1 MARDGTVTETNDLK
15 LHALGEIIGMNEH
28 EAYVT
33 TFYWLADCWLET
45 SYLGLEDEFDDDEI
59 DDAVKSLLNRMQA
72 GAIYEVTADDPAW
85 KRAVRAVLTPNDH
98 AEHEVDET
106 DGEDELVLP
115 AGVRPERQLEEVQAY
130 AAMNAF
136 LQAQDQEYL
145 QEIGKRAATQVS
157 GAGWQVWRAH
167 RQSMHPE
174 SAAPL
179 TLTAE
184 QLPAVMW
191 AFFDK
196 YQDNED
202 SFEIFELVNQLEQ
215 WQKSADRDLDAQWSQ
230 LVAKSQIDPAAIT
243 LMQGLSLAIEFFDQ
257 LEWDGDLTA
266 KATLQNKL
274 MQRTLDDTLNDETT
288 ANWADAWQHWDL
300 ADPLTTE
307 QWARRFD
314 PADDYEEDEDE
325 SKEDGSARPAWQLGA
340 SYSTVLIAMRLVAYG
355 VLRPE
360 SVPGM
365 ATVKMANRALAAT
378 VSIGIVLVAWLVTA
392 ILITIVIWGWRWLR
406 KLIF

>member
-1 MARDGTVTETNDLK
+1 
-15 LHALGEIIGMNEH
+15 MNEH

-72 GAIYEVTADDPAW
+72 GAIYEVTADDPMWQAW

-136 LQAQDQEYL
+136 LQAQNQEYL

-174 SAAPL
+174 FAAPL

-196 YQDNED
+196 YQDTED

-307 QWARRFD
+307 QGARRFD

-325 SKEDGSARPAWQLGA
+325 SEEDDAARPAWQLGA

-378 VSIGIVLVAWLVTA
+378 VSIGIVLVACLVTA

>member
-1 MARDGTVTETNDLK
+1 
-15 LHALGEIIGMNEH
+15 MNEQ

-72 GAIYEVTADDPAW
+72 GAIYEVTADDPMWQAW
-85 KRAVRAVLTPNDH
+85 KRAVRAVLTPNDG

-174 SAAPL
+174 SAAPS

-196 YQDNED
+196 YQDTED

-266 KATLQNKL
+266 KATLQN
-274 MQRTLDDTLNDETT
+274 NI
-288 ANWADAWQHWDL
+288 DATH
-300 ADPLTTE
+300 
-307 QWARRFD
+307 AR
-314 PADDYEEDEDE
+314 
-325 SKEDGSARPAWQLGA
+325 
-340 SYSTVLIAMRLVAYG
+340 
-355 VLRPE
+355 
-360 SVPGM
+360 
-365 ATVKMANRALAAT
+365 
-378 VSIGIVLVAWLVTA
+378 
-392 ILITIVIWGWRWLR
+392 
-406 KLIF
+406 

>member
-1 MARDGTVTETNDLK
+1 TNDLK
-15 LHALGEIIGMNEH
+15 LHALGEIIGMNEQ

-72 GAIYEVTADDPAW
+72 GAIYEVTADDPMWQAW

-174 SAAPL
+174 FAAPL

-196 YQDNED
+196 YQDTED

-243 LMQGLSLAIEFFDQ
+243 RMQGLSLA
-257 LEWDGDLTA
+257 
-266 KATLQNKL
+266 N
-274 MQRTLDDTLNDETT
+274 ETT

-300 ADPLTTE
+300 ADRLTTE

-314 PADDYEEDEDE
+314 PADDYEDE
-325 SKEDGSARPAWQLGA
+325 SEEDGAARPAWQLGA

>member
-1 MARDGTVTETNDLK
+1 
-15 LHALGEIIGMNEH
+15 MNEQ

-72 GAIYEVTADDPAW
+72 GAIYEVTADDPMWQAW

-174 SAAPL
+174 FAAPL

-196 YQDNED
+196 YQDTED

-243 LMQGLSLAIEFFDQ
+243 RMQGLSLAIELFDQ

-307 QWARRFD
+307 QWAQRFD
-314 PADDYEEDEDE
+314 PADDYEDE
-325 SKEDGSARPAWQLGA
+325 SEEDGAARPAWQLGA

>member
-1 MARDGTVTETNDLK
+1 
-15 LHALGEIIGMNEH
+15 MNEQ

-72 GAIYEVTADDPAW
+72 GAIYEVTADDP
-85 KRAVRAVLTPNDH
+85 
-98 AEHEVDET
+98 
-106 DGEDELVLP
+106 
-115 AGVRPERQLEEVQAY
+115 
-130 AAMNAF
+130 M
-136 LQAQDQEYL
+136 
-145 QEIGKRAATQVS
+145 
-157 GAGWQVWRAH
+157 WQVWRAH

-174 SAAPL
+174 FAAPL

-196 YQDNED
+196 YQDTED

-243 LMQGLSLAIEFFDQ
+243 RMQGLSLAIELFDQ

-274 MQRTLDDTLNDETT
+274 MQRALDDTLNDETT

-314 PADDYEEDEDE
+314 PADDYEDE
-325 SKEDGSARPAWQLGA
+325 SEEDGAARPAWQLGA

>member
-72 GAIYEVTADDPAW
+72 GAIYEVTADDPMWQAW

-145 QEIGKRAATQVS
+145 PEHAS
-157 GAGWQVWRAH
+157 GVCR
-167 RQSMHPE
+167 
-174 SAAPL
+174 
-179 TLTAE
+179 
-184 QLPAVMW
+184 
-191 AFFDK
+191 
-196 YQDNED
+196 
-202 SFEIFELVNQLEQ
+202 
-215 WQKSADRDLDAQWSQ
+215 
-230 LVAKSQIDPAAIT
+230 
-243 LMQGLSLAIEFFDQ
+243 
-257 LEWDGDLTA
+257 
-266 KATLQNKL
+266 
-274 MQRTLDDTLNDETT
+274 
-288 ANWADAWQHWDL
+288 
-300 ADPLTTE
+300 
-307 QWARRFD
+307 
-314 PADDYEEDEDE
+314 PADVDC
-325 SKEDGSARPAWQLGA
+325 
-340 SYSTVLIAMRLVAYG
+340 
-355 VLRPE
+355 
-360 SVPGM
+360 
-365 ATVKMANRALAAT
+365 
-378 VSIGIVLVAWLVTA
+378 
-392 ILITIVIWGWRWLR
+392 
-406 KLIF
+406 

>member
-1 MARDGTVTETNDLK
+1 
-15 LHALGEIIGMNEH
+15 MNEQ

-72 GAIYEVTADDPAW
+72 GAIYEVTADDPMWQAW

-174 SAAPL
+174 FAAPL

-196 YQDNED
+196 YQDTED

-243 LMQGLSLAIEFFDQ
+243 RMQGLSLAIELFDQ

-300 ADPLTTE
+300 ALADPLTTE

-314 PADDYEEDEDE
+314 PADDYEDE
-325 SKEDGSARPAWQLGA
+325 SEEDGAARPAWQLGA